1 MLGRLEILSGIPA
14 VSGNE
19 REARIYIKEYA
30 EQYGETYV
38 DTMGNLYVHKP
49 GKGKVVMACAHMD
62 EVGMMVKGITKEGLL
77 AYDEIGIDSRVC
89 VSKRILVGRN
99 RIPGVIGAKAIHL
112 QSEED
117 LGKAIKHEDLYID
130 IGARDREDAL
140 RYVSVGDYVSF
151 DTGFSLFGNGK
162 VKGKALDDR
171 VGCTV
176 VMELLK
182 NDYDCDFYGVFTV
195 QEEVGTRGAMAA
207 AYHVQPDV
215 ALIFEGTTAN
225 DMDTEDVFQF
235 VTKVGNGPAITMMD
249 KGTIVRR
256 SIFEAMLSTAQEAGI
271 PYQIRQGTLGGN
283 DAGAIHKAGA
293 GALAIGLSVPC
304 RYIHGPVAVCSA
316 DDIENTFRLADAFL
330 SGRGLS
336 RLEA

>member
-1 MLGRLEILSGIPA
+1 MLGRLKDLSNLSS

-19 REARIYIKEYA
+19 REVRKYIKEYA
-30 EQYGETYV
+30 GRYGETYV

-49 GKGKVVMACAHMD
+49 GRGKVVMACAHMD

-77 AYDEIGIDSRVC
+77 AYDEVGIDSRVC
-89 VSKRILVGRN
+89 VSKRVLVGPN
-99 RIPGVIGAKAIHL
+99 RISGVIGTKAIHL
-112 QSEED
+112 QDRED
-117 LGKAIKHEDLYID
+117 LKKAIKHSELYID
-130 IGARDREDAL
+130 IGAESEEDAL
-140 RYVSVGDYVSF
+140 RYVSIGDYVSF
-151 DTGFSLFGNGK
+151 DTEFERFGDDK

-182 NDYDCDFYGVFTV
+182 NEYDCDFYGVFTV

-207 AYHVQPDV
+207 AYQVQPDV

-235 VTKVGNGPAITMMD
+235 VTKVGNGPAISMMD
-249 KGTIVRR
+249 KGTIVKR
-256 SIFEAMLSTAQEAGI
+256 SIFEEMVNTARDNSI

-283 DAGAIHKAGA
+283 DAGAIHKSGT

-316 DDIENTFRLADAFL
+316 DDIENTYRLADAFL
-330 SGRGLS
+330 SDKRFN
-336 RLEA
+336 RLEV